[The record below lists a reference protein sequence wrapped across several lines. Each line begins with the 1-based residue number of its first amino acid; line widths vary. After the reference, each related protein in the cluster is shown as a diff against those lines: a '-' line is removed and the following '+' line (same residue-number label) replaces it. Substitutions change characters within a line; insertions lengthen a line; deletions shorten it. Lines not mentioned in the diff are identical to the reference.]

1 MREVGCVMKF
11 KFYIKKYI
19 WVILAALAFAGTLY
33 FENKV
38 LIISFEQLLFGLFKI
53 KGGGASTVSYGVMY
67 VIVAFLIICPILLL
81 PVLDFG
87 KKFVIKIKNKIIQ
100 IYPIKRVETYGF
112 VLLIVGIVL
121 LFYVFQFFPYVKNT
135 LFSSTKLFDEY
146 YIDSSNVD
154 ITFNDYKR
162 NLIYIMVESF
172 ETSNVS
178 TQNGGLFDESIVPNL
193 EQIAIDNINF
203 SNNDKIGGAYFSFGT
218 NWTSGAMIA
227 QTAGVPIKVTLD
239 DLGVNSLRFSN
250 IKNIGDILNDNG
262 YNNYL
267 LLGSDADF
275 GGRRAYFANH
285 NYLIKDY
292 VSAKE
297 EGFIEED
304 YYEWWGY
311 EDSKLFDYAKMMLE
325 DISQDDKPFNF
336 TMLTADT
343 HFTDGYL
350 DKSCVEKFE
359 DAYANS
365 FYCSDDMINDFV
377 EWIKK
382 QKFYDN
388 TTIIIVGDHLT
399 MQDGFY
405 GTEYDFSNRTIY
417 NVFINSV
424 NDNSFNNK
432 NRIFT
437 VMDLFP
443 TTLASIGADIEG
455 DRLGLGTNLFSDKKT
470 IPEIIGLDKF
480 NSELSKGS
488 HYYYNYIR
496 K

>member
-1 MREVGCVMKF
+1 MKF
-11 KFYIKKYI
+11 KFDIKKYI
-19 WVILAALAFAGTLY
+19 WVILASLVFAGVLY
-33 FENKV
+33 ANNEV
-38 LIISFEQLLFGLFKI
+38 LIISFEQLLFGLVKI
-53 KGGGASTVSYGVMY
+53 KGGGATTISYGVIY
-67 VIVAFLIICPILLL
+67 VIVAFFLICPILLL

-87 KKFVIKIKNKIIQ
+87 KKFVIKIKNKEIQLYPVKKVKYYGIILF
-100 IYPIKRVETYGF
+100 II
-112 VLLIVGIVL
+112 GIVSI
-121 LFYVFQFFPYVKNT
+121 FYVFQFFPYVKNT
-135 LFSSTKLFDEY
+135 LLSSTKLFNEY
-146 YIDSSNVD
+146 YVDSSSVD
-154 ITFNDYKR
+154 ITFSNEKR
-162 NLIYIMVESF
+162 NLIYILVESF

-178 TQNGGLFDESIVPNL
+178 IKNGGLFEESIVPNL
-193 EQIAIDNINF
+193 EQMALDNINF

-227 QTAGVPIKVTLD
+227 HTSGIPLKVTID
-239 DLGVNSLRFSN
+239 DLDVNSLRFNN
-250 IKNIGDILNDNG
+250 IKSIGDILNDNG

-275 GGRRAYFANH
+275 GSRRSYFANH

-297 EGFIEED
+297 EGYIDED

-311 EDSKLFDYAKMMLE
+311 EDSKLFDYAKKMLE
-325 DISQDDKPFNF
+325 KISQDDKPFNF

-350 DKSCVEKFE
+350 DKSCEEKFE
-359 DAYANS
+359 KAYANS
-365 FYCSDDMINDFV
+365 FYCSDSMIKDFV
-377 EWIKK
+377 DWIKL
-382 QKFYDN
+382 QDFYDN